1 MFDWTKPTVQ
11 LLGRYQPWHPGH
23 RALFVRALEKTGQ
36 VVIML
41 REIKDEK
48 NPFSFEERKGFI
60 VEDLEGQGYK
70 NEGDF
75 VVLAVPNIVNIT
87 YGRDVGYAIE
97 QEKLDEATESISATK
112 IRAERLKPSS

>member
-1 MFDWTKPTVQ
+1 MFNWSKPTVQ

-41 REIKDEK
+41 REINDEK
-48 NPFSFEERKGFI
+48 NPFSFEERKSLI
-60 VEDLEGQGYK
+60 IEDLEGQDYK
-70 NEGDF
+70 HDGDF

-97 QEKLDEATESISATK
+97 QEKLDDATESISATK
-112 IRAERLKPSS
+112 IRAERLKQTT